1 MKITDYEK
9 NHGKFVHEDWLQK
22 IINLVPNLVQLTD
35 AKSIEAI
42 HFENDVTLVDYI
54 NQDGELVEGEPV
66 ASYLTANVT
75 GDGSMGH
82 IKTISF
88 LNVYGEPTVLAGIEL
103 QDYDPN
109 VPYKTFNF
117 DDSIRYAFDNS
128 SDKFIATD
136 KQLGIV
142 KYSKTNPT
150 RVDAD
155 GTINTHY
162 DGTGIGLNDNHDL
175 ALLPA
180 TKTTLGGLRSNT
192 ESLTITDDGY
202 IYANWATLDSV
213 GVVKPDGTTITVDD
227 QGTIKAT
234 PQNLPTI
241 QESSVTAADS
251 ITLSNATTAS
261 VVTETRTTSSSKY
274 PKLSRLIFASL
285 SFTVGSSTVPA
296 KTAIFTLAVKPNGNY
311 EQILKAVGSDGNLYH
326 FRFNN
331 TNMNATIETI
341 EPLPF
346 GKIFDMTGQVQ

>member
-1 MKITDYEK
+1 MKITNYDK

-66 ASYLTANVT
+66 ASYLNANVT
-75 GDGSMGH
+75 CDGSMGH

-88 LNVYGEPTVLAGIEL
+88 LNVYGEPTVLAGIQL

-162 DGTGIGLNDNHDL
+162 DGTGIGANANHDL
-175 ALLPA
+175 SLLPA
-180 TKTTLGGLRSNT
+180 TDTTLGGVMPDGNTIVANDGVLTSLAHYNINANKVVAKALDETITLNTTNYINQLQIAYSGNGEEAFLYVITDVAIDLTTPNT
-192 ESLTITDDGY
+192 EIASDTPIIGFASSLT
-202 IYANWATLDSV
+202 
-213 GVVKPDGTTITVDD
+213 
-227 QGTIKAT
+227 
-234 PQNLPTI
+234 
-241 QESSVTAADS
+241 
-251 ITLSNATTAS
+251 
-261 VVTETRTTSSSKY
+261 
-274 PKLSRLIFASL
+274 
-285 SFTVGSSTVPA
+285 A
-296 KTAIFTLAVKPNGNY
+296 KTNSLIPLVSADKKVYHLYYAY
-311 EQILKAVGSDGNLYH
+311 DAAGSKIK
-326 FRFNN
+326 
-331 TNMNATIETI
+331 TV
-341 EPLPF
+341 EPLPANTRF
-346 GKIFDMTGQVQ
+346 TYVGTV

>member
-66 ASYLTANVT
+66 ASYLNANVT

-136 KQLGIV
+136 TKLGVV
-142 KYSKTNPT
+142 KFNNDDPI
-150 RVDAD
+150 RVDKD
-155 GTINTHY
+155 GTLKSHLSQSFYTDSLKN
-162 DGTGIGLNDNHDL
+162 L
-175 ALLPA
+175 AIRPA
-180 TKTTLGGLRSNT
+180 TGNLLGG
-192 ESLTITDDGY
+192 
-202 IYANWATLDSV
+202 
-213 GVVKPDGTTITVDD
+213 VKPDGKTVNVDSNGIISAAQPAPFATYTKLALTAPNTTFTIDESNTNVYLKSENGVAKYIVGRIVLNVTKDTGASP
-227 QGTIKAT
+227 QGT
-234 PQNLPTI
+234 L
-241 QESSVTAADS
+241 V
-251 ITLSNATTAS
+251 TLSGINIDFKGYNVLS
-261 VVTETRTTSSSKY
+261 YLNGSY
-274 PKLSRLIFASL
+274 PVSTYPSL
-285 SFTVGSSTVPA
+285 LDTNLNITGYPA
-296 KTAIFTLAVKPNGNY
+296 ITKAEIS
-311 EQILKAVGSDGNLYH
+311 QIMIPLNLY
-326 FRFNN
+326 
-331 TNMNATIETI
+331 I
-341 EPLPF
+341 
-346 GKIFDMTGQVQ
+346 GG

>member
-1 MKITDYEK
+1 MKITNYDK

-66 ASYLTANVT
+66 ASYLNANVT

-88 LNVYGEPTVLAGIEL
+88 LNVYGEPTVLAGIKL

-175 ALLPA
+175 SLLPA
-180 TKTTLGGLRSNT
+180 TDTTLGGVMPDGDTIIANDGVLTALTPYNIGTTRT
-192 ESLTITDDGY
+192 VGHSLDETL
-202 IYANWATLDSV
+202 TLDTTNYIDYLSIAMNRSEAFFKQIT
-213 GVVKPDGTTITVDD
+213 GVAIDLTTTNAEIASDTPIIGFQSLLTPKTNSLIPIVSADKKVYHLYYAYDAAGSKIKTV
-227 QGTIKAT
+227 
-234 PQNLPTI
+234 
-241 QESSVTAADS
+241 
-251 ITLSNATTAS
+251 
-261 VVTETRTTSSSKY
+261 
-274 PKLSRLIFASL
+274 
-285 SFTVGSSTVPA
+285 
-296 KTAIFTLAVKPNGNY
+296 
-311 EQILKAVGSDGNLYH
+311 
-326 FRFNN
+326 
-331 TNMNATIETI
+331 
-341 EPLPF
+341 EPLPANTRF
-346 GKIFDMTGQVQ
+346 TYVGTV

>member
-1 MKITDYEK
+1 MKITNYDK

-42 HFENDVTLVDYI
+42 HFDNNQTTVDYI
-54 NQDGELVEGEPV
+54 DENGELVEGEHV
-66 ASYLTANVT
+66 ADYLISNLTGWGDNEVIHSIQFETAPTDKNVIT
-75 GDGSMGH
+75 G
-82 IKTISF
+82 IT
-88 LNVYGEPTVLAGIEL
+88 LT
-103 QDYDPN
+103 DYDQ
-109 VPYKTFNF
+109 KTYSLPL
-117 DDSIRYAFDNS
+117 DKGIRYAFDNS
-128 SDKFIATD
+128 SYKFIATD

-155 GTINTHY
+155 GTIKTNY
-162 DGTGIGLNDNHDL
+162 DGIGISSDANHNL
-175 ALLPA
+175 SLLPA
-180 TKTTLGGLRSNT
+180 TNTTLGG
-192 ESLTITDDGY
+192 
-202 IYANWATLDSV
+202 
-213 GVVKPDGTTITVDD
+213 VKPDGTTITVDG

-241 QESSVTAADS
+241 QEASVTAADS

-261 VVTETRTTSSSKY
+261 VVTETRTSSSSKY

-296 KTAIFTLAVKPNGNY
+296 KTAIFTLAIKPYGNY
-311 EQILKAVGSDGNLYH
+311 EQILTAVGNDGNLYH